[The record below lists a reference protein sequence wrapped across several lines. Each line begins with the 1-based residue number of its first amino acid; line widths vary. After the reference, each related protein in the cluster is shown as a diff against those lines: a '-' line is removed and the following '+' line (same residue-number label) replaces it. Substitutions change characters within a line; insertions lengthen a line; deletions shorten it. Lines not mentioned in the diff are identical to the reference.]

1 LYGILAY
8 CDCIADADVLADDAT
23 AAAGVGRLAAGEEE
37 MLRSEYSSM
46 AGGGV
51 GTYLFT
57 GVCTVDPR

>member
-1 LYGILAY
+1 MWRE
-8 CDCIADADVLADDAT
+8 VLAVGSAKAARRQAAVT